1 MSSKHIKTQI
11 PDYLTGELEANERET
26 FKNHIASCSACR
38 EELENLNEIWIKLGV
53 LPEQQPVKQLRTQ
66 FYSMLSDYKEGL
78 DTEKQPKSRI
88 NLITR
93 IYRSLAVRRPLLQF
107 TYSLV
112 FIVTGFF
119 AGYILFSPQVLKT
132 ELKVLENEIQ
142 NIRQQ
147 AAISMLNQSSAS
159 DRLNGV
165 TWSARV
171 KSPSN
176 NTLVTLLQ
184 TLNNDPNVNVRL
196 AVVDAL
202 YLFSDHPLV
211 KQGIIQSLARQNS
224 PLVQSGLINLIS
236 ELREKRAI
244 KALKQLIQRNRLEP
258 EIRNQAELSLKQIA
272 RLDKAG
278 AKI

>member
-107 TYSLV
+107 TFSLT

-196 AVVDAL
+196 AVVDAFG
-202 YLFSDHPLV
+202 YYDRRPLRADEQ
-211 KQGIIQSLARQNS
+211 KEQM
-224 PLVQSGLINLIS
+224 
-236 ELREKRAI
+236 REQFKERRRGRGGEGEGEGGPRGGRRRGGMGGMGGEGGPRGGGMGGGGG
-244 KALKQLIQRNRLEP
+244 QP
-258 EIRNQAELSLKQIA
+258 
-272 RLDKAG
+272 
-278 AKI
+278 